1 MMSSYTTGIDSRHQ
15 DRRANMPFVC
25 LYQLGIKSGRRMGE
39 RRSNI
44 KSPAYVDRYAG
55 HLMLCTISILILSS
69 LDAFFTLNILAKG
82 GEEINLF
89 MAVLIEDSV
98 SKFVAVKLALTSLA
112 LLLLTIH
119 HNVQLTEHIRVRH
132 LGYLIL
138 SGYTLLIGYELFLL
152 HLANLH

>member
-1 MMSSYTTGIDSRHQ
+1 MNSYTLGIDCRQQ
-15 DRRANMPFVC
+15 DRRAKMPFVC

-39 RRSNI
+39 RRTNI
-44 KSPAYVDRYAG
+44 KGPAYVDRYSV
-55 HLMLCTISILILSS
+55 HLVLCTISILILSS

-89 MAVLIEDSV
+89 MAILIEDSI
-98 SKFVAVKLALTSLA
+98 SKFIAVKMALTALA

-152 HLANLH
+152 HLASLH